1 MRRRRLGAHQ
11 KYSILRIG
19 RGGDGDGV
27 GRKVGEARG
36 EGGGGA
42 EIGM

>member
-1 MRRRRLGAHQ
+1 MRGRLGGHQ

-19 RGGDGDGV
+19 RGADGGEV